1 MSAERYSHDSPRA
14 ARRRGR
20 WAAPTCEEPLKATVT
35 VPGSKSLT
43 NRELVLSA
51 LADGPSRLSSP
62 LHSDDSA
69 RMIEALRALGVG
81 IEAVPGNGHFGD
93 DLEITPVWPLRGDT
107 VVDCGQAG
115 TVMRFVAGIAGFARG
130 DVTLTA
136 HESALHRPMG
146 AMITALRDV
155 GVDIDDGGHWA
166 LPFTVRGRGHTRGG
180 EVTIDASASSQF
192 VSGLLLAAARYDV
205 GLHLIHAGERLP
217 SQPHIDMTIETLGH
231 RGVHVE
237 KPAPGE
243 WVVPA
248 GPLRAKDIA
257 IEPDLSNAAPFL
269 AAAMIAGGTVSVTGW
284 PVHSTQPGAMLGDI
298 LSLMGARVTRR
309 GGAMIVTGGA
319 SIGGVD
325 LDLSAAGE
333 LTPTVFALA
342 AFADAPTTLY
352 GIGHI
357 RGHETDR
364 IAALIAELRALGG
377 EAHELEDGIRIV
389 PQPLHGGTWHA
400 HHDHRMA
407 TTGALIGLAVPGVE
421 VDDIGTTAKTMPEF
435 PELWQAMVQGSPEPG
450 TDAAHG
456 DAEDAVA

>member
-1 MSAERYSHDSPRA
+1 MTADRYSPARAQDAPPRGKW
-14 ARRRGR
+14 R
-20 WAAPTCEEPLKATVT
+20 APVADGPLRATVT

-43 NRELVLSA
+43 NRELILAA
-51 LADGPSRLSSP
+51 LADGTSRLTGP

-69 RMIEALRALGVG
+69 RMVEALRSLGVE
-81 IEAVPGNGHFGD
+81 IQQVPGTTGFGD
-93 DLEITPVWPLRGDT
+93 DLIVTPIWPLAGGT
-107 VVDCGQAG
+107 EIDCGQAG
-115 TVMRFVAGIAGFARG
+115 TVMRFVAGLAGFARG

-146 AMITALRDV
+146 AMIKALRDV

-180 EVTIDASASSQF
+180 EITIDASASSQF
-192 VSGLLLAAARYDV
+192 VSGLLLAAPRYDV
-205 GLHLIHAGERLP
+205 GLRLIHSGERLP
-217 SQPHIDMTIETLGH
+217 SQPHIDMTIEALAH
-231 RGVHVE
+231 RGVRVE
-237 KPAPGE
+237 RPSVGE

-248 GPLRAKDIA
+248 GPIRAKDIA

-269 AAAMIAGGTVSVTGW
+269 AAAMVAGGAVSITGW

-298 LSLMGARVTRR
+298 LSLMGARVARR
-309 GGAMIVTGGA
+309 GGALTVTAGA
-319 SIGGVD
+319 KISGVD

-333 LTPTVFALA
+333 LTPTIFALA

-364 IAALIAELRALGG
+364 IAALVKELRGLGG

-389 PQPLHGGTWHA
+389 PRPLHGGTWHA

-407 TTGALIGLAVPGVE
+407 TTGAIIGLAVPE
-421 VDDIGTTAKTMPEF
+421 VDIDDIGTTAKTMPEF
-435 PELWQAMVQGSPEPG
+435 PQLWKKMLNG
-450 TDAAHG
+450 TT
-456 DAEDAVA
+456 EDAVA